1 MSCVVLS
8 LPLWLLLHSSH
19 QTHNI
24 PLAQPLADTVVA
36 VSNGHV
42 SLEANIAAAISHD
55 ATLARE
61 IKQDE
66 EHLHDIPET
75 EQAKD
80 ADDKSTGKLV
90 VEEEVEIGRITW
102 NTFATYLRAAA
113 GKKLPLF
120 LAVWIAALGLE
131 NVINVGSTW
140 FLGYWASQYQNHDP
154 SEVNVSR

>member
-1 MSCVVLS
+1 M
-8 LPLWLLLHSSH
+8 
-19 QTHNI
+19 
-24 PLAQPLADTVVA
+24 A
-36 VSNGHV
+36 VSDGHV
-42 SLEANIAAAISHD
+42 SIEANVAAAISHD
-55 ATLARE
+55 ATLAQE
-61 IKQDE
+61 IKQEE
-66 EHLHDIPET
+66 EHLHDIPEI
-75 EQAKD
+75 EQAKG